1 MYLRFVKFSLLT
13 WVFAAGLRASEAN
26 SNAFDNGFAETAE
39 ATTVQTGYVQSQPR
53 NTKLDRRQ
61 VFQGDW
67 LASKPFKKISLGEEG
82 WLDVG
87 GSYRAR
93 HHRENNIRPG
103 TVGGVSGLDD
113 TFWLHQTRLW
123 VDGQWNPRIGFRVGM
138 LDAASDGEVFPSRAR
153 EVNRLDLY
161 QAHANIVMHEG
172 EGKLTAR
179 LGRQEIRY
187 GSARLMMA
195 PGWANRRRTHDGVR
209 FIYES
214 EDWEVNPFW
223 VRPAIRNSSNFTSFD
238 ETNPDQQLYGIFST
252 YKGLEHDQIDLY
264 WLAYDLR
271 NVGTGARYDTLAS
284 RYVGER
290 NDWLY
295 EVEGGVQLGDNPDD
309 TNHIAGFVTCGLGR
323 KLPSLAWKPELWL
336 YYDWA
341 SGDDTVGN
349 GFHHYVPRAH
359 YYLGFMDL
367 FGRRNIEDLNILLT
381 AKPTDKLS
389 LLAWCHFFSLANGND
404 VPYNLNMRPYAGL
417 SSGSAGSQTLGTELD
432 LMVNYDFSDQ
442 TQFRFGYSYFWAGK
456 FYDTTPGVPSND
468 DASFLYSHIS
478 YRF

>member
-1 MYLRFVKFSLLT
+1 MYSRVVRVLLLILIL
-13 WVFAAGLRASEAN
+13 VSGLRASDSNDHVLDSESNETLVSKTAAKAN
-26 SNAFDNGFAETAE
+26 LESQANDFESGSKRAFH
-39 ATTVQTGYVQSQPR
+39 
-53 NTKLDRRQ
+53 
-61 VFQGDW
+61 GDW
-67 LASKPFKKISLGEEG
+67 LKSRPFKKIPFGENG

-93 HHRENNIRPG
+93 HHREDNIRPG
-103 TVGGVSGLDD
+103 TVGGLSGLDD

-138 LDAASDGEVFPSRAR
+138 IDAASDGEVFPSRAR

-161 QAHANIVMHEG
+161 QAHANILMHEG

-223 VRPAIRNSSNFTSFD
+223 VRPAIRDRSSFTTFD

-252 YKGLEHDQIDLY
+252 YKGLKNNQIDLY
-264 WLAYDLR
+264 WLAFDLR
-271 NVGTGARYDTLAS
+271 NSGSGARYDTLAT

-295 EVEGGVQLGDNPDD
+295 EVEGGVQLGSNPDD
-309 TNHIAGFVTCGLGR
+309 TNHVAGFATCGIGR
-323 KLPSLAWKPELWL
+323 KLSSFSWKPELWL

-381 AKPTDKLS
+381 AKPTRKLS

-417 SSGSAGSQTLGTELD
+417 AAGSAGSQTLGTELD
-432 LMVNYDFSDQ
+432 LMVTYDFSEQ

>member
-1 MYLRFVKFSLLT
+1 MYSISARVLLL
-13 WVFAAGLRASEAN
+13 VLVLVSGLRAGD
-26 SNAFDNGFAETAE
+26 SNERSHADGFTNTA
-39 ATTVQTGYVQSQPR
+39 ALQNAPKAYVVSHR
-53 NTKLDRRQ
+53 NAAAVDSGQMFR
-61 VFQGDW
+61 GDW
-67 LASKPFKKISLGEEG
+67 LKSEPFKKIPFGEKG
-82 WLDVG
+82 WLDIG

-93 HHRENNIRPG
+93 YHGENNIRPG
-103 TVGGVSGLDD
+103 APGGLSGLDD
-113 TFWLHQTRLW
+113 SFWLHQTRFW
-123 VDGQWNPRIGFRVGM
+123 ADGQLKPGIGFRVGM
-138 LDAASDGEVFPSRAR
+138 LDAASAGEELPSRAR

-161 QAHANIVMHEG
+161 QAHANIVLHEG

-209 FIYES
+209 FLYES

-223 VRPAIRNSSNFTSFD
+223 VRPAIRNSSTFESFD
-238 ETNPDQQLYGIFST
+238 ESNPNQQLYGVFST

-271 NVGTGARYDTLAS
+271 NVGSGARYDTLAS
-284 RYVGER
+284 RYVGGR

-295 EVEGGVQLGDNPDD
+295 EIEGGVQLGDNPDAS
-309 TNHIAGFVTCGLGR
+309 NHVAGFVTCGLGR

-367 FGRRNIEDLNILLT
+367 FGRRNLEDFNILLT
-381 AKPTDKLS
+381 ANPTRKLTV
-389 LLAWCHFFSLANGND
+389 LAWCHFFSLANGND
-404 VPYNLNMRPYAGL
+404 VPYNLNMKPYAGL
-417 SSGSAGSQTLGTELD
+417 TAGSAGSQTLGTELD
-432 LMVNYDFSDQ
+432 LMATYDFCDQ
-442 TQFRFGYSYFWAGK
+442 TQFRIGYSYFWAGK